1 MTQRI
6 RIAPVSV
13 SLEGADR
20 ALVLAQ
26 LTQKQR
32 AAVLLKAAQDRS
44 GATFKQLTAGLSD
57 ENLSA
62 LLLGPAFVNADT
74 SDMDYFLESLGINVT
89 DDNIR
94 QVVDLFKAWYKIV
107 ASDEYHE
114 PRKLESMR
122 EVWQMPS
129 L

>member
-1 MTQRI
+1 MTKRI
-6 RIAPVSV
+6 RIPPVSV

-20 ALVLAQ
+20 ELVLAQ
-26 LTQKQR
+26 LTQAER

-44 GATFKQLTAGLSD
+44 GQTFKSLTASLSD
-57 ENLSA
+57 ANKSA
-62 LLLGPAFVNADT
+62 LVFGPAFVGGDT
-74 SDMDYFLESLGINVT
+74 FDMDKFVESIGINIT

-94 QVVDLFKAWYKIV
+94 QVVKLFMAWYALV
-107 ASDEYHE
+107 APDEYHE
-114 PRKLESMR
+114 PRVLDCMS